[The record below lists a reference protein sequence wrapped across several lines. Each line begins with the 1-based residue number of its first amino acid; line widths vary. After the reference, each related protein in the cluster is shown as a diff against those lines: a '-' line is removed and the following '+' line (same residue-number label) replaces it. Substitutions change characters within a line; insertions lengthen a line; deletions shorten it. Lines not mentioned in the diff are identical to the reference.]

1 MGQLLLRN
9 IIIKAQHCIP
19 SAVCGT
25 LRWLVVCRM
34 KLSEA
39 DVLQLLAEDFQI
51 SARVLA
57 QGEEVVPRFRIFT
70 SEGEFLILV
79 QMLDDP
85 ADRERRMG
93 LVAGFMAWKM
103 ATAFVVSGETI
114 TPDAVFSVY
123 VTREIAFGQMR
134 LVDRRSKTLGR
145 GNVLLDHD
153 CDPTYRLMLPSEQ
166 TI

>member
-1 MGQLLLRN
+1 
-9 IIIKAQHCIP
+9 
-19 SAVCGT
+19 
-25 LRWLVVCRM
+25 M
-34 KLSEA
+34 KLCEA
-39 DVLQLLAEDFQI
+39 DVLKLLAEDFQM
-51 SARVLA
+51 SARVIA

-85 ADRERRMG
+85 ADRERRMR

-103 ATAFVVSGETI
+103 ATSFVVSGETI

-123 VTREIAFGQMR
+123 VTRDIAFGQMR

-145 GNVLLDHD
+145 GTALLDHD
-153 CDPTYRLMLPSEQ
+153 CDPAYHLMLPAGQSSMDPAMMEELERVFGDAGEMEA
-166 TI
+166 TRLH